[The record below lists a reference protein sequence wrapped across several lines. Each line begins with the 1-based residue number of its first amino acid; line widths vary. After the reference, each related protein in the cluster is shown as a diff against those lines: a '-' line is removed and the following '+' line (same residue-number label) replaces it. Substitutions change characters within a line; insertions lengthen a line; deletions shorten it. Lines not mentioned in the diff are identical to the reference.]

1 MAPTLWKGSLAFGL
15 VNIPVELRS
24 AVKSAEKI
32 SFRQLEKRTLKPIKQ
47 ERVSS
52 VDGKAIPWSEIV
64 KGYELPGGKYV
75 VMSDD
80 DFEKVST
87 RMSRTF
93 EMTDFV
99 PADSVDTRFY
109 DQPYFLVPQ

>member
-52 VDGKAIPWSEIV
+52 VDGKTIPWSEIV
-64 KGYELPGGKYV
+64 KGYELPGFKFCCASRPTRAGTVAGIPKTPTEA
-75 VMSDD
+75 SPRI
-80 DFEKVST
+80 VS
-87 RMSRTF
+87 R
-93 EMTDFV
+93 
-99 PADSVDTRFY
+99 
-109 DQPYFLVPQ
+109 